1 MQTNNELDLMHADSL
16 KKAEEAV
23 KILLEN
29 KGLNVTL
36 FDVRGQTSV
45 TDFYVNVTGRSSTNV
60 LALADI
66 VVDKLEERG
75 VKPLHTEG
83 RSGNAWILVDYADV
97 IINVFDKAS
106 REFYN
111 FDNHL
116 PKECCVDISPLIA
129 EVDKKY
135 EINLGKKED

>member
-1 MQTNNELDLMHADSL
+1 MQTNNEFDLTHADSQ
-16 KKAEEAV
+16 KIAEEAV

-29 KGLNVTL
+29 KGLNVAL

-45 TDFYVNVTGRSSTNV
+45 TDFYINVTGRSSTNV
-60 LALADI
+60 LALADY

-75 VKPLHTEG
+75 VTPLHTEG
-83 RSGNAWILVDYADV
+83 RSGNAWILVDYTDV

-116 PKECCVDISPLIA
+116 PKESAVDISPLIA
-129 EVDKKY
+129 EVDKKF
-135 EINLGKKED
+135 ETNLSKKED